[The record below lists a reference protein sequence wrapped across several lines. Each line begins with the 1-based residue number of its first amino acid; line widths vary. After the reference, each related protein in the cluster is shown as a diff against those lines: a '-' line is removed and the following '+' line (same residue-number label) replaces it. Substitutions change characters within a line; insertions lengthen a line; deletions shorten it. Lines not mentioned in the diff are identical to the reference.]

1 MGCPDDWNRSEEHTS
16 ELQSHVRIS
25 YAVFCMLIPM
35 SATATAGYLLPV
47 VFAIATALPVLAV
60 AWILAFSVQQ
70 MGSFYGKMQKVQKW
84 MNLIVG
90 VVFIIIGIY
99 YCWIMYL

>member
-1 MGCPDDWNRSEEHTS
+1 MEQKTPLYDR
-16 ELQSHVRIS
+16 HV
-25 YAVFCMLIPM
+25 ACGGKPVPF
-35 SATATAGYLLPV
+35 AGYLLPV

>member
-1 MGCPDDWNRSEEHTS
+1 MGCPDDWNTLCPGFLSDKRSF
-16 ELQSHVRIS
+16 LFR
-25 YAVFCMLIPM
+25 YAYTDVCN
-35 SATATAGYLLPV
+35 GYSLPV